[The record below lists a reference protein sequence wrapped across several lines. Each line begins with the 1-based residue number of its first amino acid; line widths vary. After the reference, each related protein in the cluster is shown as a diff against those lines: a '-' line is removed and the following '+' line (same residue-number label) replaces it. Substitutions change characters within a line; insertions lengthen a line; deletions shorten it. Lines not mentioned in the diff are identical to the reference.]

1 MAYKKGSK
9 EAMQNRQPLPPSSAP
24 LTDLNDGK
32 EWSEEDIRD
41 LKAAWEH
48 GADLE
53 ELCRFLCRADW
64 KVVGDKCAELGLD
77 LKWQKQRRAGMLVR
91 KSKPS

>member
-9 EAMQNRQPLPPSSAP
+9 EAMQNRQPLPPSAAP

-41 LKAAWEH
+41 RPHGSTEPIWRSSVDSFAART
-48 GADLE
+48 G
-53 ELCRFLCRADW
+53 
-64 KVVGDKCAELGLD
+64 
-77 LKWQKQRRAGMLVR
+77 RRSAT
-91 KSKPS
+91 SAPS

>member
-1 MAYKKGSK
+1 MVYRKGSK
-9 EAMQNRQPLPPSSAP
+9 EAMQNRQPLSPSAP
-24 LTDLNDGK
+24 FEPDLNDGK

-41 LKAAWEH
+41 LQAAWEH

-64 KVVGDKCAELGLD
+64 KAVADKCAELGLD